1 MNEVM
6 KALLERRTIRQ
17 YEDKAVP
24 AELIEQIVEAGLYAP
39 SSMGKQNSKIVVITD
54 KELIHELSVV
64 NNEIGGWAEGNDP
77 FYGAPVVLLV
87 LGYTGLGKQ
96 KYDGSVVME
105 NLMLA
110 AHSLGLGSCWVQARM
125 RTAADGM
132 PSGDYVRRVLDAPEG
147 LSLEAMLV
155 VGSICEHPAPHTA
168 ADIDMSLVSWE
179 SF

>member
-77 FYGAPVVLLV
+77 FYGAPRCPPGPGIYRPWETKIRRQRRHGKPHAGRSFPGPWQLL
-87 LGYTGLGKQ
+87 GPPG
-96 KYDGSVVME
+96 
-105 NLMLA
+105 
-110 AHSLGLGSCWVQARM
+110 
-125 RTAADGM
+125 
-132 PSGDYVRRVLDAPEG
+132 
-147 LSLEAMLV
+147 
-155 VGSICEHPAPHTA
+155 
-168 ADIDMSLVSWE
+168 
-179 SF
+179 

>member
-6 KALLERRTIRQ
+6 KALLERRSIRQ

-39 SSMGKQNSKIVVITD
+39 SSMGKQNSKIVVITN

-64 NNEIGGWAEGNDP
+64 NNEIGGWPEGNDP

-87 LGYTGLGKQ
+87 LSYNGMGKE

-110 AHSLGLGSCWVQARM
+110 AH
-125 RTAADGM
+125 
-132 PSGDYVRRVLDAPEG
+132 
-147 LSLEAMLV
+147 
-155 VGSICEHPAPHTA
+155 
-168 ADIDMSLVSWE
+168 
-179 SF
+179 

>member
-6 KALLERRTIRQ
+6 KALLERRSIRQ

-24 AELIEQIVEAGLYAP
+24 SELIKQIVEAGLHAP
-39 SSMGKQNSKIVVITD
+39 SSMGKQNSKIVVITN

-64 NNEIGGWAEGNDP
+64 NNEIGGWPEGNDP

-87 LGYTGLGKQ
+87 LGYTGMGKQ

-110 AHSLGLGSCWVQARM
+110 AHSRGFGSCWIHRAKEQMTTPV
-125 RTAADGM
+125 GKKI
-132 PSGDYVRRVLDAPEG
+132 LDKIG
-147 LSLEAMLV
+147 LSADEWEGIGNCIVGYPKGEAPK
-155 VGSICEHPAPHTA
+155 PAARKEDRVYH
-168 ADIDMSLVSWE
+168 ID
-179 SF
+179 

>member
-77 FYGAPVVLLV
+77 STAPPLSSWSWDIPA
-87 LGYTGLGKQ
+87 LGNKNTT
-96 KYDGSVVME
+96 
-105 NLMLA
+105 A
-110 AHSLGLGSCWVQARM
+110 ASSWKTSCWPLIPWAWQLL
-125 RTAADGM
+125 G
-132 PSGDYVRRVLDAPEG
+132 PPG
-147 LSLEAMLV
+147 
-155 VGSICEHPAPHTA
+155 
-168 ADIDMSLVSWE
+168 
-179 SF
+179 

>member
-96 KYDGSVVME
+96 KYD
-105 NLMLA
+105 
-110 AHSLGLGSCWVQARM
+110 
-125 RTAADGM
+125 
-132 PSGDYVRRVLDAPEG
+132 
-147 LSLEAMLV
+147 LSL
-155 VGSICEHPAPHTA
+155 IH
-168 ADIDMSLVSWE
+168 I
-179 SF
+179 